1 MAFDLH
7 LNVAAL
13 LRSSEV
19 QAALSEACVD
29 MNGTKVSALVGELD
43 DVRPGEAIF
52 VNPDVLLLDVDP
64 TDDHDVARL
73 GEIIHKQFPNTPVVA
88 TAKEVSLQAVR
99 QLMRLGVVDFVPQ
112 PITRDDLIG
121 ALQIA
126 ARRRPELVPVAPG
139 RRGKILTFLK
149 AGGGVGSTTL
159 AVQSACMLAGRARA
173 ASENV
178 CLFDLDIQFGSA
190 ALYLDLPDRTGLAD
204 LIEYPE
210 RIDGELLRNVALH
223 HPSGLDLV
231 PAPRDM
237 MALEILTPEVI
248 ETVLRQGQQKY
259 GHVLV
264 DLPEAWTPW
273 SYKVLEVS
281 DLVIL
286 VTQLTVA
293 GVRRARRQI
302 DTMMANGLEQVQ
314 VKVAL
319 NRYEKSR
326 AQNVTLKEAETA
338 LGRSFDYL
346 IPSDYKTVSE
356 ALDQGVALG
365 KIKKRSKVATG
376 IESMV
381 DQAVRVM
388 AGDSADKAE
397 PRFSFG
403 LRR

>member
-19 QAALSEACVD
+19 QEALSEACTD
-29 MNGTKVSALVGELD
+29 MNGTKVSALVGKLD

-64 TDDHDVARL
+64 ADDHDVARL
-73 GEIIHKQFPNTPVVA
+73 GEIIHKQFPSTPVVA
-88 TAKEVSLQAVR
+88 TAKEISLHSVR

-112 PITRDDLIG
+112 PITREDLMG
-121 ALQIA
+121 ALEIA
-126 ARRRPELVPVAPG
+126 ARRRPELVPVAPA
-139 RRGKILTFLK
+139 RHGKILTFLK
-149 AGGGVGSTTL
+149 AGGGVGATTL
-159 AVQSACMLAGRARA
+159 AVQSACMLAGRTGSD
-173 ASENV
+173 SESA

-190 ALYLDLPDRTGLAD
+190 ALYLDLPDRVGLAD

-210 RIDGELLRNVALH
+210 RIDAELLRSVAMH

-231 PAPRDM
+231 AAPRDM
-237 MALEILTPEVI
+237 MALEILTPEVT
-248 ETVLRQGQQKY
+248 ETILRLAQQRY
-259 GHVLV
+259 EHVLV

-273 SYKVLEVS
+273 TYKSLEIS

-302 DTMMANGLEQVQ
+302 DTMMANGLEAVP

-346 IPSDYKTVSE
+346 IPSDYKMVSE
-356 ALDQGVALG
+356 ALDQGVALS
-365 KIKKRSKVATG
+365 KIKKKSKVASG
-376 IESMV
+376 IENMIY
-381 DQAVRVM
+381 QATRVM
-388 AGDSADKAE
+388 TGDEVGKAE